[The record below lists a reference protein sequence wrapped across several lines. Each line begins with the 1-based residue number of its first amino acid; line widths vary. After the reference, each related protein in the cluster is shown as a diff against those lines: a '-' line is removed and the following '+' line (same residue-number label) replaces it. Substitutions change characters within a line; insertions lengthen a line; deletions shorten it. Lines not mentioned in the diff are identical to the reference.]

1 MEKIKFPKDTTE
13 YKLTVKGSKFIGT
26 VFCAKTESEALSL
39 LEKTRKKY
47 FDATHNCYA
56 YLIQNGTF
64 KFSDDGEPSGSAGKP
79 IFNVLK
85 GSGLTNTLIIV
96 TRYFG
101 GTKLGVGGLV
111 RAYSDCAKKVLELVE
126 TVELEEVVTVKTKLN
141 FNEAQ
146 YIYHLADKLDKIK
159 IEEENYSANGVI
171 FSLKIGKDNYN
182 LFKQKLTEK
191 LNRNQQIDI
200 LEEKFDKI

>member
-1 MEKIKFPKDTTE
+1 MEKIKFPKEKTE

-26 VFCAKTESEALSL
+26 VFYAKTESDALNL
-39 LEKTRKKY
+39 LEQTRKKY

-56 YLIQNGTF
+56 YLIQDGTF

-85 GSGLTNTLIIV
+85 GSGLTNTLVVV

-111 RAYSDCAKKVLELVE
+111 RAYSDCAKGALELVE
-126 TVELEEVVTVKTKLN
+126 TVELEEVIIAKVKLN

-146 YIYHLADKLDKIK
+146 YIYHFADKLDKIK
-159 IEEENYSANGVI
+159 IEEENYSSDGVV
-171 FSLKIGKDNYN
+171 FSLKIGKDNFN

-200 LEEKFDKI
+200 LEEKFDKV